1 MIIFSKPDDMWI
13 DKIFFPLLLIYINKE
28 TLLRAGEEGD
38 RGLDGWMAS
47 STLWTWFWV
56 DSGSW

>member
-38 RGLDGWMAS
+38 RGLDGWMAC
-47 STLWTWFWV
+47 LIQWT
-56 DSGSW
+56 